1 MSAVCMLVSTSDD
14 ALILLTP
21 TRHRLRPDARQI
33 LERKRCYFLPLEDS
47 LAALGPRQWQA
58 TDAARSGAA

>member
-33 LERKRCYFLPLEDS
+33 LERKRCCFLPLEDS